1 MLAVLG
7 GLADLERDLIRTAE
21 GRNRAKLQGKHF
33 VRPLSLN
40 RPNKGRPPDG
50 GAGRYVAGISG
61 QLRPQHIH
69 HAPRDAR
76 GMIEHRAAA
85 DSPTVYATRG

>member
-1 MLAVLG
+1 MKPERRRI
-7 GLADLERDLIRTAE
+7 LER
-21 GRNRAKLQGKHF
+21 NR
-33 VRPLSLN
+33 
-40 RPNKGRPPDG
+40 D
-50 GAGRYVAGISG
+50 AGRYVVGIGG